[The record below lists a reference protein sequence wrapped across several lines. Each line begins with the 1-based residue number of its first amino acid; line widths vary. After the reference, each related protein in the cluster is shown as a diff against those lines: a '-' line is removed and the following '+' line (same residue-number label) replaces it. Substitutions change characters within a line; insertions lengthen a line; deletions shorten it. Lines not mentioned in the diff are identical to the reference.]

1 MRGFLLDTNCLSE
14 LSRSRPNP
22 NVAAWARSIDEKLL
36 YVSVLTLGE
45 IRKGTT
51 LLPAGT
57 KRSRLERWLDVQL
70 PTQYSERLLPVN
82 AEIAE
87 IWGVMAGESRLKGI
101 ALPIVDGLIAA
112 TAKHHDLTIISRNVR
127 DFRMWKIAVINP
139 WEPI

>member
-1 MRGFLLDTNCLSE
+1 MKGFLLDTNCLSE
-14 LSRSRPNP
+14 LSRNRPNTH
-22 NVAAWARSIDEKLL
+22 VAAWARSIDEKLL

-57 KRSRLERWLDVQL
+57 KRAQLERWLDVQL

-82 AEIAE
+82 VEIAE
-87 IWGVMAGESRLKGI
+87 IWGAMAGKARLKGV
-101 ALPIVDGLIAA
+101 ALAIIDGLIAA
-112 TAKHHDLTIISRNVR
+112 TGKHHDLAVVSRNVR
-127 DFRMWKIAVINP
+127 DFRMWDITVINP